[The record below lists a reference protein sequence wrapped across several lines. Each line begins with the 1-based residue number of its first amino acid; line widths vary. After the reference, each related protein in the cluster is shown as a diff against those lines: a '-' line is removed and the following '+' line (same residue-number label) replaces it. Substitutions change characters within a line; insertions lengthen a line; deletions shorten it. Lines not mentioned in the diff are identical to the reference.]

1 MNSSL
6 KIDSKINFI
15 EKLTED
21 VNSGQY
27 HTIFIHILIT
37 TSNHEKKKKCV
48 DINYFQFSIPHN
60 FTMLILND
68 AVQTLCRLTIGYT

>member
-6 KIDSKINFI
+6 KADSKINFI

-27 HTIFIHILIT
+27 HTIFIHKLIT

-60 FTMLILND
+60 
-68 AVQTLCRLTIGYT
+68 Y